1 MVHVASTDHVSM
13 SEFRVIKNCTCEE
26 QIYEC
31 KIIGN
36 GITVWKGSAFDCPQS
51 NNEITF
57 LSSFECNNGAITAH
71 IITAE
76 NSTYISQLT
85 VSVKAEIVDKS
96 ISCFHD
102 VGNTTEMI
110 GSSLILTTSNT
121 VTLILWSC

>member
-1 MVHVASTDHVSM
+1 M

-26 QIYEC
+26 RIYEC
-31 KIIGN
+31 RIIGA
-36 GITVWKGSAFDCPQS
+36 GTTVWKGSAFDCPQLS
-51 NNEITF
+51 NEITF
-57 LSSFECNNGAITAH
+57 LSSSFKCNNGAITAL

-76 NSTYISQLT
+76 NNTHISQLT

-110 GSSLILTTSNT
+110 GSSVILMTSNT
-121 VTLILWSC
+121 VILTLWS